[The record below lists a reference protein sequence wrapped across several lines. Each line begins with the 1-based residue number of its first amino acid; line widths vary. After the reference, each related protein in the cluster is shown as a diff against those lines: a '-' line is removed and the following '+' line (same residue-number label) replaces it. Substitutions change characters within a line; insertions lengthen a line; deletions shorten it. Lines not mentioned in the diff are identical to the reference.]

1 MKRQTRKRLVRLIFI
16 PIISLLILVIIA
28 ITILFTQQERLVHMA
43 ITELNKK
50 LPGELVVEGSDLSL
64 FQNFPYISI
73 GLKNVKLL
81 PGKTRGV
88 KPIYEAERMF
98 VGFSLPDILKQ
109 QYHVKVILLKNG
121 HLDLIQDSTGELN
134 IVEAVKI
141 APDTTT
147 KTTASSQPLDLNI
160 KKFVLKNIRVT
171 YLDPKSRL
179 RVEADI
185 ARIQTAFSD
194 DNGKISAD
202 SKGSLILD
210 FTRPGDT
217 TLFRHKHVETDI
229 QLSYDQGA
237 KFLRL
242 PLGKIKLEDAAF
254 NLTGTVDL
262 LHDNTIDLHIT
273 GDKP

>member
-43 ITELNKK
+43 VTELNKK

-81 PGKTRGV
+81 PGKTTGV

-98 VGFSLPDILKQ
+98 IGFSLPDILKQ

-121 HLDLIQDSTGELN
+121 HLDLIQDSMGELN

-147 KTTASSQPLDLNI
+147 KTTRRA
-160 KKFVLKNIRVT
+160 
-171 YLDPKSRL
+171 
-179 RVEADI
+179 
-185 ARIQTAFSD
+185 
-194 DNGKISAD
+194 
-202 SKGSLILD
+202 GS
-210 FTRPGDT
+210 
-217 TLFRHKHVETDI
+217 V
-229 QLSYDQGA
+229 
-237 KFLRL
+237 
-242 PLGKIKLEDAAF
+242 
-254 NLTGTVDL
+254 
-262 LHDNTIDLHIT
+262 
-273 GDKP
+273 